1 MKWHRLNARGEI
13 VASVTAPDKATASA
27 KLGQG
32 TIVSDLS
39 YRATATT
46 TNTKGVKR
54 QTPKYPELPEGHR
67 WSRFA
72 AAEVGL
78 SLQRFLE
85 ITRTLNLTP
94 GRMTRINGTRQMFYW
109 SPEDIAL
116 VKQYHASRY
125 SPARLAAAAAKRRT
139 SLLHHHARR
148 WGWLP
153 TPSEDT
159 AK

>member
-1 MKWHRLNARGEI
+1 MKWHKLNRWGEI
-13 VASVTAPDKATASA
+13 VATTTAPDKATASA
-27 KLGQG
+27 NLGGG

-46 TNTKGVKR
+46 VNTKGVKT
-54 QTPKYPELPEGHR
+54 QTPKYPTLPEGHL

-72 AAEVGL
+72 AQKVGL

-85 ITRTLNLTP
+85 ITRALNLTP
-94 GRMTRINGTRQMFYW
+94 GRMTRINGSRQMFYW

-116 VKQYHASRY
+116 VQQYHASRF
-125 SPARLAAAAAKRRT
+125 SPARLAAAQAKRRV

-153 TPSEDT
+153 SPSEDT
-159 AK
+159 AR

>member
-1 MKWHRLNARGEI
+1 MKWHKLNQRGDI
-13 VASVTAPDKATASA
+13 VASTTAPDKATASA
-27 KLGQG
+27 NLGGG

-46 TNTKGVKR
+46 SNTKGIAAKK
-54 QTPKYPELPEGHR
+54 PKYPTLPEGHL

-72 AAEVGL
+72 AAKVGL

-85 ITRTLNLTP
+85 ITRALNLTP

-116 VKQYHASRY
+116 VQQYHASRY